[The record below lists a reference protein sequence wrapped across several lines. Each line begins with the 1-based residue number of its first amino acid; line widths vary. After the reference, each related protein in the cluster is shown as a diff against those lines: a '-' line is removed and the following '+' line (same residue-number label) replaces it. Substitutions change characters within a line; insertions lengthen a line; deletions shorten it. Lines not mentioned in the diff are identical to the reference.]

1 MFNKSLTLNDNQVR
15 TLTTEAYTEC
25 YTMKIPY
32 MLEQDDGESMFVVSF
47 PSEDAYTDFMAYIY
61 EPFLKQVRENSMS
74 HITTDLALTTSI
86 VVGILILL
94 GLVLWV
100 LKTQQKTLDILN
112 KVWYSNLTIRSK

>member
-1 MFNKSLTLNDNQVR
+1 
-15 TLTTEAYTEC
+15 
-25 YTMKIPY
+25 
-32 MLEQDDGESMFVVSF
+32 
-47 PSEDAYTDFMAYIY
+47 
-61 EPFLKQVRENSMS
+61 MS

-100 LKTQQKTLDILN
+100 LKVQQKTLDILN

>member
-1 MFNKSLTLNDNQVR
+1 MN
-15 TLTTEAYTEC
+15 
-25 YTMKIPY
+25 
-32 MLEQDDGESMFVVSF
+32 
-47 PSEDAYTDFMAYIY
+47 
-61 EPFLKQVRENSMS
+61 

-100 LKTQQKTLDILN
+100 LKAQQKTLDILN

>member
-1 MFNKSLTLNDNQVR
+1 
-15 TLTTEAYTEC
+15 
-25 YTMKIPY
+25 
-32 MLEQDDGESMFVVSF
+32 
-47 PSEDAYTDFMAYIY
+47 
-61 EPFLKQVRENSMS
+61 VRENSMS
-74 HITTDLALTTSI
+74 YITTDLALTTSI

>member
-1 MFNKSLTLNDNQVR
+1 
-15 TLTTEAYTEC
+15 
-25 YTMKIPY
+25 
-32 MLEQDDGESMFVVSF
+32 
-47 PSEDAYTDFMAYIY
+47 
-61 EPFLKQVRENSMS
+61 VRENSMS

-100 LKTQQKTLDILN
+100 LKAQQKTLDILN

>member
-32 MLEQDDGESMFVVSF
+32 MLEQDDGDSMFVVSF

-61 EPFLKQVRENSMS
+61 EPYLK
-74 HITTDLALTTSI
+74 
-86 VVGILILL
+86 
-94 GLVLWV
+94 
-100 LKTQQKTLDILN
+100 LK
-112 KVWYSNLTIRSK
+112 

>member
-1 MFNKSLTLNDNQVR
+1 
-15 TLTTEAYTEC
+15 
-25 YTMKIPY
+25 
-32 MLEQDDGESMFVVSF
+32 
-47 PSEDAYTDFMAYIY
+47 
-61 EPFLKQVRENSMS
+61 MS